1 MLNHC
6 RGLGQTILFRLAAG
20 LTFLSLAAAGLN
32 PSSPADSAE
41 IQERIWETIARVKPA
56 LVRIHVIS
64 IEDEMGREIKT
75 EAVGSGVIITEQG
88 HVVTNHH
95 VAGRAIR
102 IFCTLADKQELRAE
116 LIGTDPLSDIS
127 VLQLKP
133 AEPRVFN
140 FARFGDSDR
149 LRVGDRVLALGS
161 PMALSQ
167 SVTLGIVS
175 NTELII
181 PDLFWPYNKFTLEGE
196 DVGSIVRWIG
206 HDAAIYG
213 GNSGGP
219 LVNLNAEIV
228 GINEISFGIS
238 GAIPANLA
246 RPVAEAIIKQGKVNR
261 SWLGFEVQPRFKHE
275 KENTG
280 VLISNIYQDSPAD
293 QAGIKPGD
301 ILVRLA
307 GVSVQVRFAEE
318 LPAFNQF
325 VMNLTIGRETEAIIR
340 RQDREIKLKITPVE
354 REYFQPRSEEIRSW
368 GITASNLSRRMAR
381 ELKLSDNHGVLVK
394 SIRPGGPAGDARP
407 VLMAGDIIRAINGQ
421 AVTDL
426 TEFKDLTEK
435 IVQESDTTILTTV
448 AFQRRR
454 EHYLA
459 AVKLGRKKTGG
470 QGRQVTKAWLPVAT
484 QVLLSDLA
492 RALDLQSRQGVRVVQ
507 VYKNTTAEKAGLR
520 IGDIITAVN
529 GEPIEA
535 SQPADEEA
543 LNVILQQ
550 YSVGDQVTL
559 TILRDHREITL
570 KAELAPSPLP
580 AAELPK
586 YRNDDF
592 DFAVRDLSFM
602 DRVRE
607 DLAPEQSGV
616 IVEDVTMGGWAS
628 LAHLAVGDIILGV
641 NDHPI
646 KEVADFQKNMEQVRQ
661 ASADH
666 TVFMVQRGSHT
677 VYLELETDWKK

>member
-1 MLNHC
+1 
-6 RGLGQTILFRLAAG
+6 
-20 LTFLSLAAAGLN
+20 
-32 PSSPADSAE
+32 
-41 IQERIWETIARVKPA
+41 
-56 LVRIHVIS
+56 
-64 IEDEMGREIKT
+64 MGREIKT

>member
-1 MLNHC
+1 MFKHFRGRNHKIA
-6 RGLGQTILFRLAAG
+6 QRLTAGFIFLSFTAAG
-20 LTFLSLAAAGLN
+20 FSQSLL
-32 PSSPADSAE
+32 ADSEE
-41 IQERIWETIARVKPA
+41 IQERIWATIARVKPA
-56 LVRIHVIS
+56 LVRIHVVS

-102 IFCTLADKQELRAE
+102 IFCTLSDKQELRAE

-219 LVNLNAEIV
+219 LVNLDAEIV
-228 GINEISFGIS
+228 GINEISLGIS

-246 RPVAEAIIKQGKVNR
+246 RSVAEAIIKQGKVRR

-275 KENTG
+275 KKNTG
-280 VLISNIYQDSPAD
+280 VMISSVYQDSPAD

-307 GVSVQVRFAEE
+307 DTPVLVRFAEE
-318 LPAFNQF
+318 LPGFNQF
-325 VMNLTIGRETEAIIR
+325 VMNLAIGREIEAVIR
-340 RQDREIKLKITPVE
+340 RQGREIKLKITPAE
-354 REYFQPRSEEIRSW
+354 REYFQPRSEEIKSW

-381 ELKLSDNHGVLVK
+381 ELKLNDNQGVLVK

-407 VLMAGDIIRAINGQ
+407 ELMPGDIIHAINGQ
-421 AVTDL
+421 AVSDLTDL
-426 TEFKDLTEK
+426 KDLTDNIIQK
-435 IVQESDTTILTTV
+435 SDTTILTAV
-448 AFQRRR
+448 SFQRRS
-454 EHYLA
+454 EHYVA
-459 AVKLGRKKTGG
+459 AVMLGRKKAGG

-484 QVLLSDLA
+484 QVLLNDLA

-507 VYKNTTAEKAGLR
+507 VYKNTSAEKAGLQT
-520 IGDIITAVN
+520 GDIITAVN
-529 GEPIEA
+529 GEPIDA
-535 SQPADEEA
+535 SRPADEEA
-543 LNVILQQ
+543 LNVMLQQ

-559 TILRDHREITL
+559 TILRGHQEITL
-570 KAELAPSPLP
+570 KAELAPSPTP

-592 DFAVRDLSFM
+592 DFAVRELSFM

-607 DLAPEQSGV
+607 GLAPDQPGV

-628 LAHLAVGDIILGV
+628 LAHLAVGDIILSV
-641 NDHPI
+641 NDRLI
-646 KEVADFQKNMEQVRQ
+646 RDVADFQKNMEQIQQSR
-661 ASADH
+661 ADYTVFKVQRGIH
-666 TVFMVQRGSHT
+666 TVF
-677 VYLELETDWKK
+677 LEMETDWQ